1 MTLNPKFEHDKFLL
15 HQKHFTIGEK
25 YNIYDVNEQPL
36 FYVEREKFK
45 LYANIHIYGN
55 DSKTEELLTI
65 EDKSVFNMDA
75 TMNVKDPRTGEA
87 VGSFKREM
95 LSSLLRRTWKI
106 MDSQGNVIG
115 SAMEDSM
122 GKALVRRFVPLGGLL
137 MTDFIIEVN
146 GSGVGKFDRKF
157 TIGDKY
163 VLDLSTDPQRL
174 FDRRMAVA
182 LAILL
187 DSAEAR

>member
-1 MTLNPKFEHDKFLL
+1 MTLNSKFEHDKFLL
-15 HQKHFTIGEK
+15 RQKHFAIGEK
-25 YNIYDVNEQPL
+25 YNIYDENEQLL

-45 LYANIHIYGN
+45 LHANIHVYGD

-65 EDKSVFNMDA
+65 EDKSIFDMGA
-75 TMNVKDPRTGEA
+75 GMNVRDARTGEP

-95 LSSLLRRTWKI
+95 LSSMLRRTWKI
-106 MDSQGNVIG
+106 LDMQGNVIG

-122 GKALVRRFVPLGGLL
+122 GKALVRRFLPLGGLL
-137 MTDFIIEVN
+137 RTDFIIEVN
-146 GSGVGKFDRKF
+146 GKGVGKFIRKF

-163 VLDLSTDPQRL
+163 VLDLSDDPQRL
-174 FDRRMAVA
+174 FDRRLAVA
-182 LAILL
+182 LGILL

>member
-1 MTLNPKFEHDKFLL
+1 MELNSKFEHDKFLL
-15 HQKHFTIGEK
+15 HQKHFAFGEK
-25 YNIYDVNEQPL
+25 YNIYDESEQPL
-36 FYVEREKFK
+36 FYVVREKFK
-45 LYANIHIYGN
+45 LYANIHVYGN

-65 EDKSVFNMDA
+65 EDKSVFDMDA
-75 TMNVKDPRTGEA
+75 TMNVKDPKTGEQ

-106 MDSQGNVIG
+106 LDGQGNVIG

-122 GKALVRRFVPLGGLL
+122 GKALVRRIIPFGGLL
-137 MTDFIIEVN
+137 RTNFIIEMN
-146 GSGVGKFDRKF
+146 GRGVGKFDRKF

-163 VLDLSTDPQRL
+163 VLDLSDDPQRV

-182 LAILL
+182 LGILL